1 MIFKQRKLMHKLCI
15 IGSMKE
21 LGVESYAHHL
31 EILKL
36 LSKFCF
42 NKTVL
47 VGEEFYELRNL
58 FKSFKFYKST
68 QSYIKS
74 MDNDLKSSNNI
85 FIMGSRYYRLERVIN
100 NVK

>member
-1 MIFKQRKLMHKLCI
+1 
-15 IGSMKE
+15 
-21 LGVESYAHHL
+21 
-31 EILKL
+31 
-36 LSKFCF
+36 
-42 NKTVL
+42 

>member
-1 MIFKQRKLMHKLCI
+1 MKFLIKVCI

-21 LGVESYAHHL
+21 LGDESYTHHL

-42 NKTVL
+42 YKTIL
-47 VGEEFYELRNL
+47 VGKEFYELKKL

-74 MDNDLKSSNNI
+74 MDNDLKSSKNI